1 MFRQSIDPRGSFPPR
16 STKKP
21 PSSKKPIKKKKGTKK
36 PKIKRR
42 KRTKDRFAT
51 ERKAEQVFRFGE
63 RRSGLSGRTLNKP
76 EGRTQPR
83 QPPPSRND
91 NRNNFNPADY
101 LRIHNQAIKNQ
112 LRDIAETKA
121 TGGTFTGTSIGEEK
135 RVKEAKEADLEF
147 KRQEADTRRRFV
159 GAVERLADRP
169 IADRPAPAPA
179 RAPEPE
185 PEPAPILE
193 KKKLNPPPIPKKSK
207 KKVELVGYSDGEEL
221 PDPTDRFELDEV
233 NQRAADSMLEEF
245 GDGET
250 APIGTQTESIQTTT
264 TQTQTERRP
273 PEDDINYLATTRS
286 KRTPFEAP
294 SVPAPRTSPSNP
306 ITKEQID
313 AIRALH
319 PKAIP
324 PTSPRPTLS
333 RTNSRVKEP
342 EPEPE
347 PDSSSSDDSSDKLFI
362 SDDSSEDISDDSS
375 TESDNIGGDQLLGK
389 SPDIA
394 DDLFRTDSS
403 DDDLTEAYKEVSE
416 DRALEDKSTLT
427 DLKEVYDDRLAQF
440 ALEAE
445 EQLPEDRKAFQKSI
459 DFYKKLMEEE
469 FENRDNPKTDLERT
483 ESSSSGDTFN
493 FSDSDKAASVRGISS
508 DEESDPNSDPDGYRL
523 IAEDN
528 AEDDLAIKDKK
539 QREAKYQERL
549 EDYRLE
555 IEEFDDE
562 AKKGLDRYKEL
573 MNITEVQEGTP
584 PDSST
589 DSSEDSE
596 DDEGFKI
603 GSRGID
609 LLRNQDIGDGI
620 ADAVGQK
627 RYDLEL
633 EDLTDESNFDGDSD
647 DSEFEGFL
655 AIAED
660 YAYDDTRFG
669 SLEDIRA
676 ARKAR
681 LEQFEKDDD
690 FEIEEADVLRK
701 RYKELMREAVERAK
715 NPTPPSSEQ
724 DSSSED
730 SVDLDED
737 FQTPRKRIEN
747 RLQRYQEL
755 SEFGDRDIQGKF
767 DNEKKHYRLVVLED
781 VEPQEVGR
789 QKSNSGFKKGDQFRL
804 KSTDYA
810 GLKTNKGYSFYKD
823 NTGKQMVGSASKNT
837 FRINLKTQGRKIEK
851 AIEDGKIKIVF
862 DEFEDEI

>member
-21 PSSKKPIKKKKGTKK
+21 TSSKKPIKKKKGTKK

-112 LRDIAETKA
+112 LRDIAETKS

-169 IADRPAPAPA
+169 IADRPIADRPAPA

-193 KKKLNPPPIPKKSK
+193 KKKLNPSPIPKKSK
-207 KKVELVGYSDGEEL
+207 KKVEFVGYSDGEGL
-221 PDPTDRFELDEV
+221 PDPTDKFELDEPQQKIV
-233 NQRAADSMLEEF
+233 DSMLEEF
-245 GDGET
+245 GDGDT

-324 PTSPRPTLS
+324 PTSTRPTLS

-459 DFYKKLMEEE
+459 DFYKELMEEE

-493 FSDSDKAASVRGISS
+493 FSSDGSDKATSVRGISS
-508 DEESDPNSDPDGYRL
+508 DEESDPNSDGYRE

-528 AEDDLAIKDKK
+528 AEDDLAITNQKDRKK
-539 QREAKYQERL
+539 AYEARL
-549 EDYRLE
+549 EEYKFE
-555 IEEFDDE
+555 IEEYGDE
-562 AKKGLDRYKEL
+562 VKKGLDRYKEL

-584 PDSST
+584 PSSST
-589 DSSEDSE
+589 D
-596 DDEGFKI
+596 
-603 GSRGID
+603 
-609 LLRNQDIGDGI
+609 
-620 ADAVGQK
+620 
-627 RYDLEL
+627 
-633 EDLTDESNFDGDSD
+633 
-647 DSEFEGFL
+647 
-655 AIAED
+655 
-660 YAYDDTRFG
+660 
-669 SLEDIRA
+669 
-676 ARKAR
+676 
-681 LEQFEKDDD
+681 
-690 FEIEEADVLRK
+690 
-701 RYKELMREAVERAK
+701 
-715 NPTPPSSEQ
+715 
-724 DSSSED
+724 SSED

-737 FQTPRKRIEN
+737 LDRTNPTRIEA
-747 RLQRYQEL
+747 RLQEYQKL
-755 SEFGDRDIQGKF
+755 SEFGDRDKKVEF
-767 DNEKKHYRLVVLED
+767 DNKKEHYRLVVLED

-804 KSTDYA
+804 KNTDYA

>member
-1 MFRQSIDPRGSFPPR
+1 MFRQSIDPKGSFPPR
-16 STKKP
+16 ST
-21 PSSKKPIKKKKGTKK
+21 KKPIKKKKGTKK

-42 KRTKDRFAT
+42 RRTKDRFAT

-91 NRNNFNPADY
+91 SRNNFNPADY

-112 LRDIAETKA
+112 LRDIAEKKA

-169 IADRPAPAPA
+169 IADRRPALEGGTAREPAPAP
-179 RAPEPE
+179 APEPE

-221 PDPTDRFELDEV
+221 PDPTDRFELDEA

-286 KRTPFEAP
+286 NRTPFEAP
-294 SVPAPRTSPSNP
+294 SVPAPRPSPSNP

-324 PTSPRPTLS
+324 PTSPRPTLA

-347 PDSSSSDDSSDKLFI
+347 PDSSSSDDSSR
-362 SDDSSEDISDDSS
+362 
-375 TESDNIGGDQLLGK
+375 DNRGGDELLGK

-394 DDLFRTDSS
+394 DELFRTDSS
-403 DDDLTEAYKEVSE
+403 DDDLTEAYKEIAE
-416 DRALEDKSTLT
+416 DKALEDKSTLT
-427 DLKEVYDDRLAQF
+427 DLKEVYDDRLGEF
-440 ALEAE
+440 KVELE

-493 FSDSDKAASVRGISS
+493 FSSDDSDKAASVRGISS
-508 DEESDPNSDPDGYRL
+508 DEESDPNSDDANAYRL

-584 PDSST
+584 PSSET

-620 ADAVGQK
+620 ADAVGQE
-627 RYDLEL
+627 RYNLEL
-633 EDLTDESNFDGDSD
+633 EDLTDESNFDEGDSD
-647 DSEFEGFL
+647 DSEVKAFL
-655 AIAED
+655 DIAED
-660 YAYDDTRFG
+660 VAYEDTRFS

-681 LEQFEKDDD
+681 LKEFEEDDMGGKGGD
-690 FEIEEADVLRK
+690 ALRK
-701 RYKELMREAVERAK
+701 RYKELMRIAVERAK

-737 FQTPRKRIEN
+737 LDRTNPTRIEA
-747 RLQRYQEL
+747 RLQEYQKL
-755 SEFGDRDIQGKF
+755 SEFGDRDKQGKF
-767 DNEKKHYRLVVLED
+767 DNEKQHYRLVVLED

-789 QKSNSGFKKGDQFRL
+789 QKSNKGFKKGDQFRL
-804 KSTDYA
+804 KNTDYT
-810 GLKTNKGYSFYKD
+810 GLKTNKGYTFYKD